1 MANYNWTESINRA
14 SDKPGEVQGVSSN
27 ASLQLVVTMD
37 DSNVNVR
44 EFAACLAFM
53 DEVYGRL
60 THRSLD
66 SYVQRR
72 EEQLKLTSIR
82 RGSVELIFSEFIA
95 NSEKVT
101 ALVVLFF
108 LLKYLPSGVRDMASA
123 YHEYQQGAEVR
134 ERRNPLRE
142 QVRRDVQLAE
152 LDRRKQD
159 QLVQLL
165 DGFYKRERRL
175 LLRTRRFS
183 IEHVHRVT
191 LRLKQE
197 SEEQD
202 IDQEKTRQAEA
213 D

>member
-1 MANYNWTESINRA
+1 
-14 SDKPGEVQGVSSN
+14 
-27 ASLQLVVTMD
+27 
-37 DSNVNVR
+37 
-44 EFAACLAFM
+44 M

-60 THRSLD
+60 THRILH
-66 SYVQRR
+66 SYVQQR
-72 EEQLKLTSIR
+72 EQQLKLTSIR
-82 RGSVELIFSEFIA
+82 HGSVELIPSEFIA
-95 NSEKVT
+95 NPGRVT
-101 ALVVLFF
+101 ALVGLFF
-108 LLKYLPSGVRDMASA
+108 LLKYLPSGVSHMASA
-123 YHEYQQGAEVR
+123 YHDYGQEVR
-134 ERRNPLRE
+134 ERRKSLRE
-142 QVRRDVQLAE
+142 QVRRDAQLAK

-165 DGFYKRERRL
+165 DGFYKREKRL